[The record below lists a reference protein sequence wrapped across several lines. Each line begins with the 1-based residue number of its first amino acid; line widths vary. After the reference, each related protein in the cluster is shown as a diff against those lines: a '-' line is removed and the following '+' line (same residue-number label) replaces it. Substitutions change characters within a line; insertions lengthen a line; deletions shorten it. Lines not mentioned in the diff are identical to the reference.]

1 MKSHDALLLQSPTL
15 LSLFIEAV
23 FFSYPEGL
31 AYGSPRLHTLNCNSL
46 LVPNEPI
53 FAGEVFGYLFDLGQF
68 VNRPK
73 SYPF

>member
-1 MKSHDALLLQSPTL
+1 MDALLLQSRTP
-15 LSLFIEAV
+15 LSLFIKAF

-31 AYGSPRLHTLNCNSL
+31 AHGLTSLQTLNCNSL

-68 VNRPK
+68 VNRTE